1 MEFDFAKTLS
11 LIKGG
16 LLDHQ
21 ETWKNYLEENAD
33 WQKTATVLTGPL
45 ILVNIVLS
53 VIVSRIIG
61 GYSYYGYY
69 GNIFTALFWGLVM
82 AAVGFII
89 AVFVFNFLAGHFKGE
104 SNFSRAFAAVSLAA
118 IPAWV
123 AGVVGAFIPY
133 IGWLISLA
141 GGIMSLVFMY
151 KIMPLALG
159 VPDEKR
165 VVHFIASLVVI
176 VIINFVVGSVVG
188 IGTVGTTLQS
198 GTYSSGSRD
207 SRSVT
212 GSGMIGEMERQ
223 GRLMGAAGADV
234 FEPPAD
240 GELSKAQVENYVKVL
255 QKTRAIHAEYAE
267 KMQKVSEDMEAKEK
281 AGKNP
286 SLSDLSK
293 IYSGIG
299 GAVSANNAEMEVV
312 KTGNG
317 NWAEHNWVKEQLRVA
332 HIQQGDG
339 SDAIAHNYKLYKK
352 YEEDLEAN

>member
-21 ETWKNYLEENAD
+21 ETWKNYLEENPD

-45 ILVNIVLS
+45 ILVNIVLT

-61 GYSYYGYY
+61 GFSYYGYY

-176 VIINFVVGSVVG
+176 VIINIVVGSVVG

-255 QKTRAIHAEYAE
+255 QKTRAVHAEYAA
-267 KMQKVSEDMEAKEK
+267 KM
-281 AGKNP
+281 
-286 SLSDLSK
+286 
-293 IYSGIG
+293 
-299 GAVSANNAEMEVV
+299 
-312 KTGNG
+312 
-317 NWAEHNWVKEQLRVA
+317 
-332 HIQQGDG
+332 
-339 SDAIAHNYKLYKK
+339 
-352 YEEDLEAN
+352 